1 MRDNTVDRIAILG
14 LLATGLL
21 VLLAACAGPAGAPG
35 EPGPQGP
42 AGPAGPAGAP
52 GAPGEPGLAPSA
64 SDLTCTECHNDTTLI
79 WSKEAQFRER
89 SVHGTGEAFLR
100 GEGTDCAGCHGTE
113 GAKARINAGLP
124 PHDASVVGVVNVSP
138 FDCRTCHNIHTTY
151 TKDDF
156 SLTGG
161 EKPVVMEMTGGTFD
175 GGKGNLCANCHQVRN
190 AAPTVTGGNV
200 EVTSSRFGPHYGIP
214 APMLLGE
221 GGLGV
226 SGSLS
231 THYKNV
237 ENTCVYCHMGDERN
251 HTYLPNVAR
260 CQTCHADA
268 ENFDIN
274 GVQTEI
280 TAMVEELH
288 AIFVE
293 KGMLNPETDL
303 WVASVDAPATYPE
316 AVANAMWNYKF
327 VVYDKS
333 MGVHN
338 SAYTKALLEA
348 ALEAMK

>member
-1 MRDNTVDRIAILG
+1 
-14 LLATGLL
+14 
-21 VLLAACAGPAGAPG
+21 
-35 EPGPQGP
+35 
-42 AGPAGPAGAP
+42 
-52 GAPGEPGLAPSA
+52 
-64 SDLTCTECHNDTTLI
+64 
-79 WSKEAQFRER
+79 
-89 SVHGTGEAFLR
+89 
-100 GEGTDCAGCHGTE
+100 
-113 GAKARINAGLP
+113 
-124 PHDASVVGVVNVSP
+124 
-138 FDCRTCHNIHTTY
+138 
-151 TKDDF
+151 
-156 SLTGG
+156 
-161 EKPVVMEMTGGTFD
+161 
-175 GGKGNLCANCHQVRN
+175 
-190 AAPTVTGGNV
+190 
-200 EVTSSRFGPHYGIP
+200 
-214 APMLLGE
+214 MLLGE

-226 SGSLS
+226 SGSPS
-231 THYKNV
+231 THYKTV